1 MSPISEKRIIVKE
14 RKSEWMGEMTAG
26 SWEVSMGVEGEVF
39 GVEGMMVVSLGEDGF
54 SG

>member
-1 MSPISEKRIIVKE
+1 MVNE
-14 RKSEWMGEMTAG
+14 RKREWMGEMTAG
-26 SWEVSMGVEGEVF
+26 SWVVSMGVEGEVL